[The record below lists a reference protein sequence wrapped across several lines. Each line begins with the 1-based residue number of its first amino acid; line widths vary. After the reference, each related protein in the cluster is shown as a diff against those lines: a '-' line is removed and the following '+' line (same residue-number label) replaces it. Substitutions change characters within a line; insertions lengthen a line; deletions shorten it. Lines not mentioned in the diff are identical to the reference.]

1 MMRPANAVRQAAS
14 PRWCPKG
21 LLPLRDER
29 TIGGGGIGDMLYF
42 EVLVILGLVLLNGFF
57 AMSELAVVSSRK
69 IRLKTMVRAGVPGAR
84 SALALAEAPGTF
96 LPTVQVGITL
106 VGVFAGAFSGATVA
120 NKLAASLSEIPA
132 LQPFS
137 HSIAIAIVVAAITYL
152 SLIVGELVPKQIALY
167 NAEGIATRV
176 ARPLRWLS
184 RIASPIVWLLRV
196 SSEGL
201 LALLGL
207 HRPPRQTVTAE
218 EVRAL
223 VAEGMEA
230 GVFERS
236 EREIIDRALRLDDRS
251 VQTIMTPRH
260 EIAWLDVN
268 DDSAEIARK
277 IRASGHSRYPVCR
290 SSPDEVLGIV
300 LVRDLLA
307 EVLEGKKVDLN
318 AVLRPAPAIHE
329 STTALEALG
338 LVRNAA
344 VHVALVV
351 DEYGS
356 LQGIATMKDITEAI
370 VGTIRETEQ
379 PEHPDCVQR
388 EDGSWLVDGLMPIP
402 EVKPAIGLPD
412 IPEDRGF
419 HTLAGFVMWQL
430 GRVPKVAD
438 SFTWQGWRFEVV
450 DMDGRRIDKVAI
462 SPPGQ
467 LDSSIE

>member
-1 MMRPANAVRQAAS
+1 LLRPH
-14 PRWCPKG
+14 
-21 LLPLRDER
+21 DER
-29 TIGGGGIGDMLYF
+29 TIGRIRGIRAMLYF
-42 EVLVILGLVLLNGFF
+42 EILVILGLVLLNGFF

-84 SALALAEAPGTF
+84 SALALAEEPGTF

-106 VGVFAGAFSGATVA
+106 IGVLAGAFSGATVA
-120 NKLAASLSEIPA
+120 GKLATWLNEVPA

-137 HSIAIAIVVAAITYL
+137 QSLAIAIVVAIITYL
-152 SLIVGELVPKQIALY
+152 SLIIGELVPKQIALN
-167 NAEGIATRV
+167 NAEGIAIRV

-184 RIASPIVWLLRV
+184 RVASPVVWLLRV
-196 SSEGL
+196 SSEGIL
-201 LALLGL
+201 GLLGFRRAQ
-207 HRPPRQTVTAE
+207 HQTVTAE
-218 EVRAL
+218 EVRSL
-223 VAEGMEA
+223 VTEGMEA

-251 VQTIMTPRH
+251 IQTIMTPRH
-260 EIAWLDVN
+260 EIAWLDIS
-268 DDSAEIARK
+268 DGAPEIAGR
-277 IRASGHSRYPVCR
+277 IRESGHSRYPVCR
-290 SSPDEVLGIV
+290 GSPDEVLGIV

-307 EVLEGKKVDLN
+307 EVLEGKKVDLS
-318 AVLRPAPAIHE
+318 AILRPAPAIHE

-379 PEHPDCVQR
+379 IEEPDCIQR
-388 EDGSWLVDGLMPIP
+388 EDGSWLVDGLVPIP
-402 EVKPAIGLPD
+402 DVKPAIGIPD

-438 SFTWQGWRFEVV
+438 AFVWHGWRFEVV

-462 SPPGQ
+462 IPPRPTDAPSNG
-467 LDSSIE
+467 

>member
-1 MMRPANAVRQAAS
+1 
-14 PRWCPKG
+14 
-21 LLPLRDER
+21 
-29 TIGGGGIGDMLYF
+29 MLYF
-42 EVLVILGLVLLNGFF
+42 EILVVVALVLLNGFF
-57 AMSELAVVSSRK
+57 AMSELAVVSARK
-69 IRLKTMVRAGVPGAR
+69 VRLKAMARAGVPGAR

-96 LPTVQVGITL
+96 LPTVQIGITL
-106 VGVFAGAFSGATVA
+106 IGVLAGAFSGATVA
-120 NKLAASLSEIPA
+120 NKLATWLDTFP
-132 LQPFS
+132 LLRPLS
-137 HSIAIAIVVAAITYL
+137 HSLAIAIVVATITYL
-152 SLIVGELVPKQIALY
+152 SLIIGELVPKQIALH

-176 ARPLRWLS
+176 ARPLRRLS
-184 RIASPIVWLLRV
+184 QLASPAVWLLRV
-196 SSEGL
+196 SSETV
-201 LALLGL
+201 LALLGIS
-207 HRPPRQTVTAE
+207 RVSRQTVTAA
-218 EVRAL
+218 EVRSL

-260 EIAWLDVN
+260 EIAWLDIA
-268 DDSAEIARK
+268 DGPAEIARK
-277 IRASGHSRYPVCR
+277 IRESGHSRYPVCR
-290 SSPDEVLGIV
+290 GSPDEVLGIV
-300 LVRDLLA
+300 LVRDMLA

-318 AVLRPAPAIHE
+318 AILRAAPAIHE

-379 PEHPDCVQR
+379 PEEPECVRR
-388 EDGSWLVDGLMPIP
+388 EDGSWLVDGLLPLP
-402 EVKPAIGLPD
+402 EVKHTIGLTD

-438 SFTWQGWRFEVV
+438 SFEWHSWRFEVV
-450 DMDGRRIDKVAI
+450 DMDGRRIDKIAI
-462 SPPGQ
+462 SPPQ
-467 LDSSIE
+467 RATESLIE